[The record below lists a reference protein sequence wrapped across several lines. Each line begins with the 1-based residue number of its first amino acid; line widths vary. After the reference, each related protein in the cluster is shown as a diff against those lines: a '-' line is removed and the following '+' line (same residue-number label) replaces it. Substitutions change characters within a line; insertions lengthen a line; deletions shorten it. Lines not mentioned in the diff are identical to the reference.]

1 MSREKLDNKEK
12 IVYTK
17 NERSLVWGERTMTT
31 KEKILDAA
39 LELFSQRGYGGVSV
53 RDIARAV
60 GIRESSLY
68 NHFPSKR
75 AVFDGIVDLCV
86 QQSEQYFR
94 GRGLPFDQGDDTSI
108 YQGIPAERLQE
119 IIERTFR
126 YFFDAPWNG
135 RFRRLLLLSQFA
147 EPRCRDLYRQLYR
160 DKCIQIQA
168 SIFSALMDRGELR
181 REDPLAV
188 AAEFHGPMFMFI
200 HTCDSFEE
208 ARPLIRAHV
217 EQFQKNYA
225 WRERA

>member
-1 MSREKLDNKEK
+1 
-12 IVYTK
+12 
-17 NERSLVWGERTMTT
+17 MTT
-31 KEKILDAA
+31 KEKILDTA
-39 LELFSQRGYGGVSV
+39 LELFSRQGYDGASV

-75 AVFDGIVDLCV
+75 ALFDGIVDFCV
-86 QQSEQYFR
+86 QQAELYFR
-94 GRGLPFDQGDDTSI
+94 GSGLPFDQGDDTSL
-108 YQGIPAERLQE
+108 YQGIPAERLHAL
-119 IIERTFR
+119 IERTFR
-126 YFFDAPWNG
+126 YFFDDPWNA

-147 EPRCRDLYRQLYR
+147 EPRCRDIYRQLYR
-160 DKCIQIQA
+160 DKCVQVQA
-168 SIFSALMDRGELR
+168 FIFSALMDRGELR

-188 AAEFHGPMFMFI
+188 AAEFHGPMFMLI

-225 WRERA
+225 WRDRS

>member
-1 MSREKLDNKEK
+1 
-12 IVYTK
+12 
-17 NERSLVWGERTMTT
+17 MTT
-31 KEKILDAA
+31 KEKILDTA
-39 LELFSQRGYGGVSV
+39 LELFSRHGYDGASV

-75 AVFDGIVDLCV
+75 ALFDGIVDFCV
-86 QQSEQYFR
+86 QQAELYFR
-94 GRGLPFDQGDDTSI
+94 GSGLPFDQGDDTSL
-108 YQGIPAERLQE
+108 YQGIPAERLHAL
-119 IIERTFR
+119 IERTFR
-126 YFFDAPWNG
+126 YFFDDPWNA

-147 EPRCRDLYRQLYR
+147 EPRCRDIYRQLYR
-160 DKCIQIQA
+160 DKCVQVQA
-168 SIFSALMDRGELR
+168 FIFSALMDRGELR

-188 AAEFHGPMFMFI
+188 AAEFHGPMFMLI

-225 WRERA
+225 WRDRS

>member
-1 MSREKLDNKEK
+1 
-12 IVYTK
+12 
-17 NERSLVWGERTMTT
+17 MTT

-39 LELFSQRGYGGVSV
+39 LELFSRQGYDGASV

-75 AVFDGIVDLCV
+75 ALFDGIVDFCV
-86 QQSEQYFR
+86 QQAELYFR
-94 GRGLPFDQGDDTSI
+94 GSGLPFNQGDDTSL
-108 YQGIPAERLQE
+108 YQGIPAERLHAL
-119 IIERTFR
+119 IERTFR
-126 YFFDAPWNG
+126 YFFDDPWNV
-135 RFRRLLLLSQFA
+135 RFRRLLLSQLA
-147 EPRCRDLYRQLYR
+147 EPRCRDIYRQLYR
-160 DKCIQIQA
+160 DKCVQVQA
-168 SIFSALMDRGELR
+168 FIFSALMDCGELR

-188 AAEFHGPMFMFI
+188 AAEFHGPMFMLI

-225 WRERA
+225 RRDES